1 MLNEKTHGFTLTRQR
16 EIKELGA
23 VLYEMTHDRTGLEL
37 IWLSRDEE
45 NKTFCIAFET
55 LPSDNTGVFHILE
68 HSVLC
73 GSERYPVKE
82 PFVELMK
89 GSLNTF
95 LNAMTYPDKTVYP
108 VSSRNDRDFIN
119 LMRIY
124 LDAVFC
130 PLIYKK
136 AEIFR
141 QEGWHYELDENGG
154 AAYKGVVFNEM
165 KGAFASAD
173 TLAANALDRALFP
186 DSPYGF
192 CSGGDPTQ
200 IPKLSYEQFVD
211 SHRRFYSPSNAYV
224 YLDGAMDIDRVLA
237 ILNDE
242 YLCKFEN
249 TGRIAPPPTQR
260 SVSATVEETYELAPD
275 EPLEG
280 RMRLAYGKVVGRF
293 DEREKLVAVQLL
305 CDVLCGSNQAPLA
318 RAILDEELAE
328 DVSLSLSDGIYQPYL
343 VLDIQ
348 NLREEN
354 IPRIEALVRERIEGF
369 ARDGVDRTQLES
381 AMANLEFQLR
391 ERDYGSYPQG
401 LALGLSALDTWLY
414 GGDPAANLEI
424 GDLFVHLR
432 ERMENG
438 WFEQL
443 LRECFLDSPHS
454 ARVLLR
460 PSHTLGEERRAEE
473 LSRLAREAARW
484 TAEEREQLLAQQEA
498 LLAWQGSEDTP
509 EALATIPQLTLEDIP
524 REPENIPTEELTL
537 SDLPVLHHA
546 LHTGGIAYV
555 SLYFDAISC
564 TAEELSVLSFAAGL
578 LGQVGTRQHT
588 AEDIINRTR
597 LLCGSFYVSP
607 AISCVGGDADRLS
620 VRLCLSFSALEANL
634 RQAMALATEVLTQSV
649 FTEGE
654 VRELLRQT
662 RMDLFQR
669 GVMSGHSLGITR
681 IAAQYSALG
690 AAQDA
695 ASGVGFYQWIKAQ
708 DEQWDF
714 DALSARMSALLTRL
728 VNRSTLLLSA
738 AGIEGDALDALAA
751 DAAAAFPA
759 LPVLPDAAIKAWGK
773 RREGIVIP
781 ADISFATM
789 GGNVSA
795 AGGKFCGQLQLAAQI
810 LSLAHLWN
818 AVRVQGG
825 AYGAGL
831 VAQVSGFAGC
841 YSYRDPNAARSLE
854 SFRACA
860 DFLRAFANA
869 ESNYTG
875 FIIGAVANASPLL
888 TPRAKA
894 QSGDNLYFSKR
905 CWEERCRTRR
915 ELLNTTPDDLRAIAD
930 VLDTTLDGSSCCVVG
945 NRAQLDACRA
955 LDTII
960 TL

>member
-1 MLNEKTHGFTLTRQR
+1 MLQAHTHGFTLTRTR
-16 EIKELGA
+16 TLPELSA
-23 VLYEMTHDRTGLEL
+23 TLYEMTHDKTGLL
-37 IWLSRDEE
+37 LAWLEREEE

-55 LPSDNTGVFHILE
+55 LPSDDTGVFHILE

-108 VSSRNDRDFIN
+108 VSSRNDKDFFN

-130 PLIYKK
+130 PLIYKR

-141 QEGWHYELDENGG
+141 QEGWHYELDENGN
-154 AAYKGVVFNEM
+154 ASYKGVVFNEM

-173 TLAANALDRALFP
+173 SLISDALDRALFP

-192 CSGGDPTQ
+192 CSGGDPAH
-200 IPKLSYEQFVD
+200 IPELSYEQFVE

-237 ILNDE
+237 VLNDE
-242 YLCKFEN
+242 YLCNFEN
-249 TGRIAPPPTQR
+249 TGRIAPPPMQP
-260 SVSATVEETYELAPD
+260 SVTAEVEERYELAPD

-280 RMRLAYGKVVGRF
+280 RTRLAYGKVIGRF
-293 DEREKLVAVQLL
+293 DEREKLVAVQLI

-318 RAILDEELAE
+318 RAILDEALAE
-328 DVSLSLSDGIYQPYL
+328 DVTLSLSDGIYQPYL

-348 NLREEN
+348 NLHEEN
-354 IPRIEALVRERIEGF
+354 IPRIEALVRERLEGF
-369 ARDGVDRTQLES
+369 ARSGLDRAQLES

-414 GGDPAANLEI
+414 GGDPAASLEV
-424 GDLFVHLR
+424 GDLFARLR
-432 ERMENG
+432 ERMEEG

-443 LRECFLDSPHS
+443 LRECFLDNPHS

-473 LSRLAREAARW
+473 LSRLVRESARW
-484 TAEEREQLLAQQEA
+484 TAEDRARLLAEQQA
-498 LLAWQGSEDTP
+498 LLAWQASEDSP
-509 EALATIPQLTLEDIP
+509 EALAAIPQLTLADIP
-524 REPENIPTEELTL
+524 REPERIPTEELTL
-537 SDLPVLHHA
+537 SGLPVLHHA

-555 SLYFDAISC
+555 SLYFDALSC
-564 TAEELSVLSFAAGL
+564 TAEDLSVLSFAASL
-578 LGQVGTRQHT
+578 LGQVGTRLHS
-588 AEDIINRTR
+588 AEDILNRTR

-620 VRLCLSFSALEANL
+620 VRLCLSFSTLEANL
-634 RQAMALATEVLTQSV
+634 REAMVLAAEVLTQSV
-649 FTEGE
+649 FTESE

-669 GVMSGHSLGITR
+669 GVMSGHSLGFTR
-681 IAAQYSALG
+681 IAAQHSALG
-690 AAQDA
+690 VAQDA
-695 ASGVGFYQWIKAQ
+695 ASGVTFYQWVKSQ
-708 DEQWDF
+708 DEHWDF
-714 DALSARMSALLTRL
+714 AALNARMSALLKRL
-728 VNRSTLLLSA
+728 VNRNALLLSA
-738 AGIEGDALDALAA
+738 AGVEGEALSSLAA
-751 DAAAAFPA
+751 DTAAAFPA
-759 LPVLPDAAIKAWGK
+759 LPVLPAAGIAAWGK

-781 ADISFATM
+781 ADVSFATM
-789 GGNVSA
+789 GGNIRA
-795 AGGKFCGQLQLAAQI
+795 CGGHFCGQLLLAAQI

-831 VAQVSGFAGC
+831 VAQVSGLAAC
-841 YSYRDPNAARSLE
+841 YSYRDPNGAQSLA

-860 DFLRAFANA
+860 DFLRAFAD
-869 ESNYTG
+869 SGSDYTG

-888 TPRAKA
+888 TPRARA
-894 QSGDNLYFSKR
+894 QSGDNLYFSER
-905 CWEERCRTRR
+905 SWEDRCRTRR
-915 ELLNTTPDDLRAIAD
+915 ELLSTTPDELRAIAD
-930 VLDTTLDGSSCCVVG
+930 VLESALDGESCCIVG
-945 NRAQLDACRA
+945 NRAQLDACA
-955 LDTII
+955 PLDTII